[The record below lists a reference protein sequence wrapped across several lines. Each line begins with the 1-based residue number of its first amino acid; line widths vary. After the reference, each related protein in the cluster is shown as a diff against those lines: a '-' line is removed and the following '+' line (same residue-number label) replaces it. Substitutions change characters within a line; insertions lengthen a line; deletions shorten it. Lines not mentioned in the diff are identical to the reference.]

1 MKPNFPNPSG
11 PAPHTPMVYV
21 RDRTVW
27 QHKVVTRDVPLS
39 PSEEELNT
47 LDKRGLGTDYRA
59 RSSRHKSYLGT
70 VHRWLVSMDH
80 QPGSDRSNLW
90 WMFALAIL
98 STGSGVR

>member
-27 QHKVVTRDVPLS
+27 QYKVVTRDVPLS

-47 LDKRGLGTDYRA
+47 LGKEGWELTAVLTHGRVTSFYF
-59 RSSRHKSYLGT
+59 KK
-70 VHRWLVSMDH
+70 MK
-80 QPGSDRSNLW
+80 N
-90 WMFALAIL
+90 
-98 STGSGVR
+98 